1 MASGGRRNSS
11 CNSRKPGNEPQ
22 LNMADE
28 ESPEESEKKIDS
40 LSHPEVMA
48 LFGEKNWGKTVED
61 PLLICI

>member
-11 CNSRKPGNEPQ
+11 CTSRKPGNEPQ

-28 ESPEESEKKIDS
+28 ESPEESEEKIDS

-48 LFGEKNWGKTVED
+48 LFGEKN
-61 PLLICI
+61 